1 MPTQIGE
8 PALLSHK
15 DEIYFLV
22 EYFLKLVV
30 IFALLLGLLDP
41 RQALVKKGMSAKP
54 IHPSLQKHPQLGLRV
69 DGAV

>member
-22 EYFLKLVV
+22 EYFEACNDFCAAFGSVRSPTG
-30 IFALLLGLLDP
+30 IG
-41 RQALVKKGMSAKP
+41 KKGMSAKP
-54 IHPSLQKHPQLGLRV
+54 IHPSLQKHPEPGLRV